1 MAGAAVTFGHTVNP
15 SSTMEVHVV
24 PAFSDNYMYLIV
36 DKESREAAVVDPAV
50 RPVKAEHTI
59 ASPAAM
65 FVCGLG
71 GFVWPCSN
79 NDTAALPPS
88 LMNTTMREMRGSVA
102 LHTCIATRQ

>member
-59 ASPAAM
+59 ASLMRIALLRPCLCVDWVAS
-65 FVCGLG
+65 CGHVATMTLQ
-71 GFVWPCSN
+71 PCLRRS
-79 NDTAALPPS
+79 
-88 LMNTTMREMRGSVA
+88 
-102 LHTCIATRQ
+102 

>member
-1 MAGAAVTFGHTVNP
+1 MAAAGAAVTFDHTVNP

-50 RPVKAEHTI
+50 MPIKAEHTI
-59 ASPAAM
+59 ASLMRVAALRPV

-71 GFVWPCSN
+71 PRLRV
-79 NDTAALPPS
+79 
-88 LMNTTMREMRGSVA
+88 TM
-102 LHTCIATRQ
+102 